1 MKRAISPVI
10 ATVIIVAVT
19 IAIAIAVALWMS
31 GLVGSFTATENIQI
45 ISAYAERSPGTG
57 DTNITITDTPS
68 GKVYKVANYWNI
80 TLQVKNVGTTDA
92 TIDNIFINGK
102 PYDSYT
108 GKITAYDVTD
118 ENNKKDVDNA
128 PGRIL
133 INGTSSLSP
142 ISLKAGDSTT
152 IIITIPDGLGFTSGQ
167 MVEVKLHTASGK
179 EYPKQVTLP

>member
-1 MKRAISPVI
+1 MKKAISPVI

-45 ISAYAERSPGTG
+45 ISAYAEQQEGG
-57 DTNITITDTPS
+57 
-68 GKVYKVANYWNI
+68 GWNI
-80 TLQVKNVGTTDA
+80 YLTVKNVGTTDA

-102 PYDSYT
+102 PYTSYST
-108 GKITAYDVTD
+108 GQADAITTITIY
-118 ENNKKDVDNA
+118 
-128 PGRIL
+128 
-133 INGTSSLSP
+133 TSTSKSGNEFGGSLL
-142 ISLKAGDSTT
+142 LKAGGNVT

-167 MVEVKLHTASGK
+167 MIEVKLHTASGK